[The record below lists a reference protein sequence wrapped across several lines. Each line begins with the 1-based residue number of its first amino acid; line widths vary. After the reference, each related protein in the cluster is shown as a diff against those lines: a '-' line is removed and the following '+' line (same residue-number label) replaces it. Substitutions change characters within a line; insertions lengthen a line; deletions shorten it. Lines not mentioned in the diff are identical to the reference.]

1 MDAIACKSNRKP
13 SAQLRS
19 ARLVLQRP
27 NRLLYRSSAYLRPC
41 AGVSHRREDMTE
53 NEGSGFKFGL
63 ANLTPAETNNIT
75 VTFPDGAKR
84 EFAKGTTGFEIA
96 KGISP
101 SLAKRTVAM
110 GLDGT
115 VTDLNDPIEADARID
130 FINRDDPRALE
141 LIRHDA
147 AHVLAEAVQT
157 LWPTTQVTI
166 GPVIENGFYYD
177 FFREE
182 PFTPEDF
189 GAIEKK
195 MREIIAR
202 DKPFT
207 KDVWDREKT
216 KQVFRDKGEAFK
228 VELVDAIPGSE
239 PIKIYYQGD
248 WFDLCRG
255 PHMTSVGKVGN
266 AFKLM
271 KVAGAYWRGDSNNP
285 MLTRIYGTAFA
296 KQEDLD
302 AYLKQIEEA
311 EKRDHRKLGRE
322 LDLFHFQEEGPGVV
336 FWHPKG
342 WTIFQALIAYMRRRL
357 NGDYAEVNAPQIL
370 DKVLWETSG
379 HWEWYRENMFAAQ
392 SAGDEAEDKRWFALK
407 PMNCPGHVQIF
418 KHGLKSYR
426 DLPLRLAEF
435 GVVHRYEPSGAMHGL
450 MRVRGFTQDD
460 AHVFCT
466 EAQLAEECLKIND
479 LILSTYS
486 DFGFG
491 DIVVKLSTR
500 PEKRVGTDEM
510 WDHAERVMATVLSVI
525 ESQSGGRIKTE
536 ISPGEGAFYG
546 PKFEYVLR
554 DAIGRDWQCG
564 TTQVDFN
571 LPERFGAFYIDA
583 DGSKKAPVMVHRAIC
598 GSMERFIGIL
608 IEHFAGNFPLWLSPV
623 QVVVTTITSEGDEYA
638 KVVAAAAR
646 RAGLRVEID
655 LRNEK
660 INYKV
665 REHSLAKI
673 PALLVVG
680 KKEAETGQVSVRRL
694 GSDGQKVS
702 SLEEAL
708 AALVDEATPPDV
720 KRAKLEA

>member
-1 MDAIACKSNRKP
+1 MPNKTP
-13 SAQLRS
+13 S
-19 ARLVLQRP
+19 
-27 NRLLYRSSAYLRPC
+27 
-41 AGVSHRREDMTE
+41 
-53 NEGSGFKFGL
+53 SGFQFGL
-63 ANLTPAETNNIT
+63 ANLKPVDSVTIT
-75 VTFPDGAKR
+75 LTFPDGATR
-84 EFAKGTTGFEIA
+84 DFAKGTTGLDIA

-110 GLDGT
+110 ALDG
-115 VTDLNDPIEADARID
+115 VLTDLADPIEHSARIE
-130 FINRDDPRALE
+130 FISREDPRALE

-157 LWPTTQVTI
+157 LWPGTQVTI

-177 FFREE
+177 FFRNE
-182 PFTPEDF
+182 PFTLDDF
-189 GAIEKK
+189 AAIEKK

-207 KDVWDREKT
+207 KEVWDREKT
-216 KQVFRDKGEAFK
+216 KQVFRDKGESFK
-228 VELVDAIPGSE
+228 VELVDAIPGNE
-239 PIKIYYQGD
+239 PIKIYFQGD

-255 PHMTSVGKVGN
+255 PHMTSTGKVGN

-336 FWHPKG
+336 FWHAKG
-342 WTIFQALIAYMRRRL
+342 WTLFQSLVAYMRRRL
-357 NGDYAEVNAPQIL
+357 AGDYDEVNAPQIL
-370 DKVLWETSG
+370 DKALWETSG
-379 HWEWYRENMFAAQ
+379 HWNWYRENMFAAQ
-392 SAGDEAEDKRWFALK
+392 SAGDDAEDKRWFVLK
-407 PMNCPGHVQIF
+407 PMNCPGHIQIF

-426 DLPLRLAEF
+426 DLPLRMAEF

-466 EAQLAEECLKIND
+466 EEQLADECLKIND
-479 LILSTYS
+479 LILSTYA
-486 DFGFG
+486 DFGF
-491 DIVVKLSTR
+491 DEIVVKLSTR
-500 PEKRVGTDEM
+500 PDKRVGSDES
-510 WDHAERVMATVLSVI
+510 WDHAERVMATVLREI
-525 ESQSGGRIKTE
+525 ESSSGGRIKTA
-536 ISPGEGAFYG
+536 INPGEGAFYG

-564 TTQVDFN
+564 TTQVDLN
-571 LPERFGAFYIDA
+571 LPGLFGAFYIDA
-583 DGSKKAPVMVHRAIC
+583 DGTKKTPIMVHRAIC
-598 GSMERFIGIL
+598 GSMERFTGIL
-608 IEHFAGNFPLWLSPV
+608 IEHFAGSFPLWLAPV
-623 QVVVTTITSEGDEYA
+623 QAVVTTITSEGDEYA
-638 KVVAAAAR
+638 KVVAAAAK
-646 RAGLRVEID
+646 RAGLRVETD

-680 KKEAETGQVSVRRL
+680 KKEAETHTVSIRRL
-694 GSDGQKVS
+694 GREGQTVMP
-702 SLEEAL
+702 LDEAL
-708 AALVDEATPPDV
+708 AALVEEATPPDV
-720 KRAKLEA
+720 KRARAAATAGAAS

>member
-1 MDAIACKSNRKP
+1 MPDSNTP
-13 SAQLRS
+13 G
-19 ARLVLQRP
+19 P
-27 NRLLYRSSAYLRPC
+27 
-41 AGVSHRREDMTE
+41 
-53 NEGSGFKFGL
+53 GFQYGL
-63 ANLTPAETNNIT
+63 ANLKPAEPEHKVA
-75 VTFPDGAKR
+75 VTFPDGATR
-84 EFAKGTTGFEIA
+84 EYPRDITGLDIA

-110 GLDGT
+110 AIDGT
-115 VTDLNDPIEADARID
+115 VADLADPISRDAKIE
-130 FINRDDPRALE
+130 FIARDDARALE

-147 AHVLAEAVQT
+147 AHVLAEAVQA
-157 LWPTTQVTI
+157 LWPGTQVTI

-177 FFREE
+177 FFRNE

-189 GAIEKK
+189 AAIEKK

-207 KDVWDREKT
+207 RDVWDREKT

-228 VELVDAIPGSE
+228 VELVDAIPGDE
-239 PIKIYYQGD
+239 PIKIYFQGD

-255 PHMTSVGKVGN
+255 PHMTSTGKIGN

-296 KQEDLD
+296 KQEELD

-336 FWHPKG
+336 FWHAKG

-357 NGDYAEVNAPQIL
+357 TGDYSEVNAPQIL
-370 DKVLWETSG
+370 DKSLWETSG
-379 HWEWYRENMFAAQ
+379 HWDWYRENMFAAQ

-466 EAQLAEECLKIND
+466 EAQLADECLKIND
-479 LILSTYS
+479 LLLSTYS

-510 WDHAERVMATVLSVI
+510 WDHAERVMATVLSEI
-525 ESQSGGRIKTE
+525 EASSGGRIKTA
-536 ISPGEGAFYG
+536 INPGEGAFYG

-583 DGSKKAPVMVHRAIC
+583 DGSKKTPVMVHRAIY
-598 GSMERFIGIL
+598 GSVERFIAQL
-608 IEHFAGNFPLWLSPV
+608 IEHYAGNFPLWLAPV
-623 QVVVTTITSEGDEYA
+623 QVLVTTITSEGDEYA

-680 KKEAETGQVSVRRL
+680 KKEAESHSVSIRRL
-694 GSDGQKVS
+694 GSDGQKVMPTD
-702 SLEEAL
+702 EAI

-720 KRAKLEA
+720 KRARLEN